1 MDLDFIL
8 NVISDGPT
16 KSYAYRRLQYLERRY
31 SAELTK
37 VIANLKSS
45 KYQMAEYRIKIG
57 MEQTCKMV
65 VNNEIF
71 SPNVRWLIQMPRL
84 YSVYKNTNTVESFE
98 DLQEKSRAT
107 HILQRAIGFI
117 SVDDES
123 KAEKLIHKKYPA
135 PE

>member
-1 MDLDFIL
+1 
-8 NVISDGPT
+8 
-16 KSYAYRRLQYLERRY
+16 
-31 SAELTK
+31 
-37 VIANLKSS
+37 
-45 KYQMAEYRIKIG
+45 MAEYRVSIYGRSKS
-57 MEQTCKMV
+57 EWSKLAKWV

-84 YSVYKNTNTVESFE
+84 YSVYKDTNTVESFE